1 MTRGIVSATFAVAV
15 AVGLVATVV
24 PVHGVQTTANKGAA
38 GGGTIQGH
46 VKLTGPAPANP
57 PIRMGADPLCAKL
70 ARESGKRPVQE
81 LVVTNGA
88 GGLANAFVEL
98 QGTFT
103 NVPAAPKDPV
113 VIRQQGC
120 VYSPRVVGIRV
131 GQTLR
136 LVNAD
141 TLLHNLHAIS
151 AKGNGFNHTQP
162 QSGAVDNFV
171 MKAAE
176 TMVHMTCDVHSWMS
190 AWIGVETHPY
200 FAVSGADGSF
210 TIANAPAGRH
220 TIRAWQERF
229 GWITKTVD
237 VKPGATTTVELS
249 YTGAEKP
256 APKAQELVIPEGT
269 LALLVRQ

>member
-15 AVGLVATVV
+15 AVVVTVV
-24 PVHGVQTTANKGAA
+24 PVHGVQSAAGKQGAA
-38 GGGTIQGH
+38 GTGTIQGH
-46 VKLTGPAPANP
+46 VKLMGQAPANP

-113 VIRQQGC
+113 VIRQKGC

-136 LVNAD
+136 LVNSD

-190 AWIGVETHPY
+190 AWVGVETHPY

-210 TIANAPAGRH
+210 TIANVPAGRH
-220 TIRAWQERF
+220 AIRAWQERY
-229 GWITKTVD
+229 GWITKTID
-237 VKPGATTTVELS
+237 VKPGTTTPVELS
-249 YTGAEKP
+249 YTGNEKP
-256 APKAQELVIPEGT
+256 GTKAQEIVVPEGT
-269 LALLVRQ
+269 LALVVRQ

>member
-1 MTRGIVSATFAVAV
+1 MTRGIVSATFALAV
-15 AVGLVATVV
+15 AIVVTVV
-24 PVHGVQTTANKGAA
+24 PVHGGQGAA
-38 GGGTIQGH
+38 GKQGAPATGTIQGY
-46 VKLTGPAPANP
+46 VKLMGQAPPNP

-70 ARESGKRPVQE
+70 TRESGKRPIQE
-81 LVVTNGA
+81 FVVTDGK

-131 GQTLR
+131 GQPLR

-141 TLLHNLHAIS
+141 TLLHNLHGIS
-151 AKGNGFNHTQP
+151 AKDNGFNHTQP

-190 AWIGVETHPY
+190 A
-200 FAVSGADGSF
+200 
-210 TIANAPAGRH
+210 
-220 TIRAWQERF
+220 
-229 GWITKTVD
+229 
-237 VKPGATTTVELS
+237 
-249 YTGAEKP
+249 
-256 APKAQELVIPEGT
+256 
-269 LALLVRQ
+269 

>member
-1 MTRGIVSATFAVAV
+1 MTREIASATFALAV
-15 AVGLVATVV
+15 ALLATGV
-24 PVHGVQTTANKGAA
+24 PVHVGAQNAA
-38 GGGTIQGH
+38 GTGTIKGL

-70 ARESGKRPVQE
+70 TRESGKRPIQE
-81 LVVTNGA
+81 FVVTDGK

-131 GQTLR
+131 GQPLR

-141 TLLHNLHAIS
+141 TLLHNLHGIS
-151 AKGNGFNHTQP
+151 AKDNGFNHTQP

-171 MKAAE
+171 MKSPE
-176 TMVHMTCDVHSWMS
+176 TMLHVTCDVHSWMS
-190 AWIGVETHPY
+190 AWVGVEPHPY
-200 FAVSGADGSF
+200 FAVSGPDGSF
-210 TIANAPAGRH
+210 TIANVPAGRR
-220 TIRAWQERF
+220 TIRAWQERY
-229 GWITKTVD
+229 GWIMRTID
-237 VKPGATTTVELS
+237 VKPGATTTVDLS
-249 YTGAEKP
+249 YTGSEKP
-256 APKAQELVIPEGT
+256 ATKAQDIVVPEGA
-269 LALLVRQ
+269 LAFFQR

>member
-1 MTRGIVSATFAVAV
+1 MTRGIVSATFALAV
-15 AVGLVATVV
+15 AVVVTVV
-24 PVHGVQTTANKGAA
+24 PVHGVQSAAGKQGAA
-38 GGGTIQGH
+38 GTGTIQGH
-46 VKLTGPAPANP
+46 VKLMGQAPPNP

-136 LVNAD
+136 LVNGD

-190 AWIGVETHPY
+190 AWVGVETHPF

-210 TIANAPAGRH
+210 TIANVPAGRH
-220 TIRAWQERF
+220 TIRAWQERY
-229 GWITKTVD
+229 GWITKTID
-237 VKPGATTTVELS
+237 VKPGTTTPVELS
-249 YTGAEKP
+249 YTGNEKP
-256 APKAQELVIPEGT
+256 GTKAQEIVVPEGT
-269 LALLVRQ
+269 LALVVRQ